1 MQVHG
6 IRGHRMVYKE
16 VVEALSNHN
25 NLTSGDMGI
34 PLAVMQLGVT
44 ALKKIRLVHLLD
56 FAV

>member
-1 MQVHG
+1 MHG
-6 IRGHRMVYKE
+6 IRGRRMVYKE